1 MMKCLGYVL
10 AVTMLSTISCN
21 SQAAT
26 WKDIKEIKVDNA
38 TKLLAFTGAGNLIAN
53 PVSSSKIT
61 VSAKVNVP
69 GDLSEA
75 KAHFADDMQ
84 FYIKKSAKK
93 ITLKAGYKKGI
104 PSKHH
109 IGSIDLVINM
119 PKSLYLDLRDTSGDI
134 KISGLQKGLKVLDGS
149 GDLEI
154 VNVKGKTI
162 LNDGSGNIKITGGT
176 GKLKLNDGS
185 GNILISKRKGS
196 IALND
201 SSGNLDVI
209 NHNGSVR
216 LIDKSGNISLS
227 NIEGNI
233 KIKDTSGNIELKDID
248 GNVTFTSKSG
258 RVRLTKIKGN
268 VTSKGHG
275 KSKPE
280 LTKVSGEIKG
290 I

>member
-1 MMKCLGYVL
+1 MMKCLRYAL
-10 AVTMLSTISCN
+10 AVTMLNVISYS

-26 WKDIKEIKVDNA
+26 WEDTKEVKVEDA
-38 TKLLAFTGAGNLIAN
+38 TKLLVFAGAGNLIVK

-69 GDLSEA
+69 GDVSDA
-75 KAHFADDMQ
+75 KEHFADDMQ
-84 FYIKKSAKK
+84 FYIKETTKK
-93 ITLKAGYKKGI
+93 ITLKAGYKKGV
-104 PSKHH
+104 PSKRHR
-109 IGSIDLVINM
+109 GSIDLVINM
-119 PKSLYLDLRDTSGDI
+119 PKNLYLDLRDTSGNI

-154 VNVKGKTI
+154 ANVKGKTI
-162 LNDGSGNIKITGGT
+162 LNDGSGNIKISGGS

-185 GNILISKRKGS
+185 GNILISSRKGT

-201 SSGNLDVI
+201 GSGNLDVM
-209 NHNGSVR
+209 NHDGSVR
-216 LIDKSGNISLS
+216 LVDKSGNISLR
-227 NIEGNI
+227 NIGGNV

-248 GNVTFTSKSG
+248 GNVTFTSKTG
-258 RVRLTKIKGN
+258 KVRLTNVKGN

-275 KSKPE
+275 KTKPE
-280 LTKVSGEIKG
+280 LVKVSGEVKG